1 MIFGA
6 DVQNKNLKDAGSKP
20 KDTSSRTLT
29 SNKYAAKI
37 SSSKN
42 TSVGSDVSNAP
53 SVSHESRS
61 RINKS
66 DNIKGSWEGLDKSSS
81 AYISMNGSGYDN
93 KALQTARNNRPQ
105 ASHNSVNFS
114 QESFTK
120 RNSLDII
127 NNMSGSSSSRSSS
140 EKVSMINKRN
150 NLL

>member
-20 KDTSSRTLT
+20 KDTSHRTVT
-29 SNKYAAKI
+29 SNKYAARV

-42 TSVGSDVSNAP
+42 TSVGADSSGAP
-53 SVSHESRS
+53 STSHESRAK
-61 RINKS
+61 IAKS
-66 DNIKGSWEGLDKSSS
+66 DNLKGSWEGLDKSSS

-93 KALQTARNNRPQ
+93 KSLQTARTNRPQ
-105 ASHNSVNFS
+105 AGHNSVNFS
-114 QESFTK
+114 QQSFTK

-127 NNMSGSSSSRSSS
+127 NNMSRSSLSNSSSDR
-140 EKVSMINKRN
+140 VNTINKRN